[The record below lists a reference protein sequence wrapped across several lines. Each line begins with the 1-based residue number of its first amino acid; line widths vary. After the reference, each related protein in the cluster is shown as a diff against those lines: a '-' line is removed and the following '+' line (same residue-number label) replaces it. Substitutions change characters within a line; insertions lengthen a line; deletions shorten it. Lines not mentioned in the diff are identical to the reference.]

1 MFTFETLFFILLM
14 IITAMSLKKEKG
26 SLLSVSNTLHL
37 RGIFALCIMTFHIS
51 ATTDLF
57 YPVFAYL
64 GLTVVGAFFFLS
76 GYGLMKG
83 YLTKKDYH
91 KGFLKKRLFSLLL
104 PYLFMNLVYWIYY
117 NLNEEYH
124 AFHELF
130 TIYFTNRN
138 LVMYSWFIKDIIIH
152 YLEFFLLMILFRE
165 KKERMYQCSIL
176 LFLFDFI
183 ITLLGFSNP
192 YLINGAFAAGMI
204 YAYKEETFV
213 PLFKK
218 YQKPLFMISVILAF
232 AFRTPYLHNSRF
244 FLIEK
249 LILVILIL
257 SVLTA
262 YRIENKAFAFAG
274 KISLYIYM
282 CHGLGKAIVRRF
294 YGGPLFIQDLAIYI
308 ITLFLSVF
316 FDRLFGFL
324 NKKLNKK

>member
-1 MFTFETLFFILLM
+1 MFTFETLFFILTM
-14 IITAMSLKKEKG
+14 IMIAVSLKKEEG

-51 ATTDLF
+51 KETDLL
-57 YPVFAYL
+57 YPGFAYL
-64 GLTVVGAFFFLS
+64 GLTLVGAFFFLS

-83 YLTKKDYH
+83 YLFKKDYH

-104 PYLFMNLVYWIYY
+104 PYLFMNLVYWTYY

-165 KKERMYQCSIL
+165 KKERMYLCSIL

-183 ITLLGFSNP
+183 VTLLGFNNS
-192 YLINGAFAAGMI
+192 YLINGTFAAGMI
-204 YAYKEETFV
+204 FAYKEETFA
-213 PLFKK
+213 PLLKK
-218 YQKPLFMISVILAF
+218 CRKLLIVTCLILAI

-249 LILVILIL
+249 LILIILIL

-262 YRIENKAFAFAG
+262 YKIEDKVFAFAG

-316 FDRLFGFL
+316 FNQLFGLL
-324 NKKLNKK
+324 NKKVFKK